1 MAISHI
7 MAAGMGGLRT
17 AGDLV
22 AWMQMSKKM
31 KLPEAKKYVAEKL
44 GVSIM
49 DLTDEDVMYPL
60 REELGIGVVTA
71 KAGGP
76 KGIAA
81 KMKIANL
88 LGIEIN
94 SVNRFKKRSRMYWK
108 SGSLGLAVPSAIGS
122 SRK

>member
-1 MAISHI
+1 MAVSHI

-31 KLPEAKKYVAEKL
+31 KLPEAKQYVAEKL
-44 GVSIM
+44 GVSIL

-76 KGIAA
+76 KGILA
-81 KMKIANL
+81 KARIANL

-94 SVNRFKKRSRMYWK
+94 SVNLFKERMEHQ
-108 SGSLGLAVPSAIGS
+108 LSA
-122 SRK
+122 R

>member
-1 MAISHI
+1 MAVSHI

-31 KLPEAKKYVAEKL
+31 KLPEAKQYVAKKL
-44 GVSIM
+44 GVSVR

-60 REELGIGVVTA
+60 REKLGIGVVTA

-76 KGIAA
+76 KGIMA
-81 KMKIANL
+81 KARIADL

-94 SVNRFKKRSRMYWK
+94 SVNLFKKMMEK
-108 SGSLGLAVPSAIGS
+108 QQKTG
-122 SRK
+122 

>member
-1 MAISHI
+1 MPTAHI

-22 AWMQMSKKM
+22 AWMQMTKRM

-44 GVSIM
+44 GVSIL

-60 REELGIGVVTA
+60 REKLGIGVVTA

-76 KGIAA
+76 KGIRA
-81 KMKIANL
+81 KMNIAKL
-88 LGIEIN
+88 LDIEIN
-94 SVNRFKKRSRMYWK
+94 SVNLFKKN
-108 SGSLGLAVPSAIGS
+108 IGMS
-122 SRK
+122 

>member
-1 MAISHI
+1 MAVSHI

-44 GVSIM
+44 GVSIR

-76 KGIAA
+76 KGIVA
-81 KMKIANL
+81 KAKIANL

-94 SVNRFKKRSRMYWK
+94 SVNLFKKRMEEQLRT
-108 SGSLGLAVPSAIGS
+108 G
-122 SRK
+122 

>member
-1 MAISHI
+1 MAVSHI

-31 KLPEAKKYVAEKL
+31 KLPDAKKYVAEKL
-44 GVSIM
+44 GVSIL

-76 KGIAA
+76 KGIVA
-81 KMKIANL
+81 KAKIAQL

-94 SVNRFKKRSRMYWK
+94 SVNLFKKNMGIS
-108 SGSLGLAVPSAIGS
+108 
-122 SRK
+122 